1 MSMFDGPWYECA
13 GPTASE
19 VRKDVLK
26 ELNIIKVNPKDSDK
40 EKDEIIQRVLL
51 EIIPDSRKDF
61 GSWRG
66 YATFGLKKKLAIEV
80 KDKIQVEYLK
90 LNEKRN
96 NQKN

>member
-1 MSMFDGPWYECA
+1 MFDGPWYECA

>member
-1 MSMFDGPWYECA
+1 MFDGPWYECA

-26 ELNIIKVNPKDSDK
+26 ELNIIKVNPEESNK

-51 EIIPDSRKDF
+51 EVIPDSRTDF

-80 KDKIQVEYLK
+80 KDKIQIEYLK
-90 LNEKRN
+90 LNKKE
-96 NQKN
+96 

>member
-26 ELNIIKVNPKDSDK
+26 ELNIIKVNPEDSDK

-51 EIIPDSRKDF
+51 EIIPDSRNDF

-90 LNEKRN
+90 LNK
-96 NQKN
+96 K